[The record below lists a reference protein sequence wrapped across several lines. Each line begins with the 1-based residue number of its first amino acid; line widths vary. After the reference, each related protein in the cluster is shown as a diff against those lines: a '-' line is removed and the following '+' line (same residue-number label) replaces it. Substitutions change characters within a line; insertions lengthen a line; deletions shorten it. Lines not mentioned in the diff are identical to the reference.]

1 MRQTSSVF
9 TIIMVAAALGCS
21 GGGEGAASVVGGG
34 GGGSTTVA
42 GFFSSA
48 DPSPGANT
56 VSTTGTSGS
65 GGSANLVTLNVN
77 VTGTNDVFGA
87 AFDLQFDPAMA
98 EFVNWTAGNLLET
111 GGQNVTYQ
119 VNATQPGQV
128 VVGASRTGGTS
139 GTNAAGTVTLIRLT
153 LRVTQAG
160 SSLVTLENGAL
171 YGSQSTQAMPGIAFS
186 GGTLAAN

>member
-1 MRQTSSVF
+1 MRQSGFVF

-21 GGGEGAASVVGGG
+21 GGGKGAASVVGGG

-42 GFFSSA
+42 GLFSSA

-56 VSTTGTSGS
+56 VSTTGTSGT

-98 EFVNWTAGNLLET
+98 EFANWTAGNLLES
-111 GGQNVTYQ
+111 GGQNVAYQ
-119 VNATQPGQV
+119 VNATQPGRV
-128 VVGASRTGGTS
+128 VVGASRTGTS
-139 GTNAAGTVTLIRLT
+139 GTNATGTVTLIRLT

-171 YGSQSTQAMPGIAFS
+171 YGSQSTQAMTGIAFS